1 MKKIAILI
9 TDDISAF
16 HLSVPLAIF
25 ADIIPDHSLFNVV
38 LCSVQGKTIKTSHGM
53 HITPEYDLSVLRT
66 ADMVTDERIVGKVEM
81 KGRAK
86 HFEIMYRRK
95 GFGTVV
101 VWYKEEK
108 GVTLVEKF
116 KEERY

>member
-38 LCSVQGKTIKTSHGM
+38 LCSVQGKTALLNK
-53 HITPEYDLSVLRT
+53 
-66 ADMVTDERIVGKVEM
+66 
-81 KGRAK
+81 
-86 HFEIMYRRK
+86 
-95 GFGTVV
+95 
-101 VWYKEEK
+101 
-108 GVTLVEKF
+108 
-116 KEERY
+116 